1 MRTVDLGKEKIRE
14 VLNNEMKEIALLG
27 QVSLNDANVLSCY
40 KLDVLD
46 ISKASFGIEQERW
59 SQFLGYGHSGA
70 FYGNSGVRD
79 VEVLKRFLEIVSAN
93 KLILPDDVARRH
105 INAIKK
111 NNRILSIEVSD
122 SCKLFCMKDGQLY
135 NKKGTILIFE
145 NA

>member
-1 MRTVDLGKEKIRE
+1 MRTIDLGKEKIRE

-70 FYGNSGVRD
+70 VYGNSGIRD
-79 VEVLKRFLEIVSAN
+79 V
-93 KLILPDDVARRH
+93 
-105 INAIKK
+105 
-111 NNRILSIEVSD
+111 EVSD
-122 SCKLFCMKDGQLY
+122 SCKLFSMKDGQLY
-135 NKKGTILIFE
+135 NKKGTILIFD